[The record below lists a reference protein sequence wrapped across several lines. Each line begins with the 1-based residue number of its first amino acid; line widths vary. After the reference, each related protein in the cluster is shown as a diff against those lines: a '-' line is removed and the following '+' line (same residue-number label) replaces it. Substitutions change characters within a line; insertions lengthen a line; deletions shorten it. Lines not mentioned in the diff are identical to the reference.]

1 MSHVERKILR
11 IGEFSSQMS
20 QKAVNCIYSIGI
32 EIREFRSRTGY
43 NLPVN
48 LKDH

>member
-11 IGEFSSQMS
+11 IREFSSQMS
-20 QKAVNCIYSIGI
+20 QKAVACRYGIGI
-32 EIREFRSRTGY
+32 EIREFRSRKGY
-43 NLPVN
+43 NLAVN